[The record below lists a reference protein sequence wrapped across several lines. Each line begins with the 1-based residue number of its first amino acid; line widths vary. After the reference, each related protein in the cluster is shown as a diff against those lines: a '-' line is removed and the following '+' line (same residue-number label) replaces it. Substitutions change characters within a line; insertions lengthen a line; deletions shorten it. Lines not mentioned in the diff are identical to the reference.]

1 MHAESSISTPE
12 RVTPVVSAPA
22 SPTLDPAAAIPLA
35 DWTSLA
41 LRAGRVGP
49 ILPHMAWLLRFPD
62 AVSQEELEQEARRL
76 ASTPYGFGRRVAPP
90 RLPGGRPRWV
100 PAPEP
105 PPVEVASTPAIGPA
119 GLATW
124 LDRQLGVPL
133 DPEHDAGWRIAATPT
148 DDGGTAVLVSCH
160 HLFGTGG
167 GIVRALY
174 GDDVDDPTAGTTET
188 PFTDA
193 SSFTTWEEARGLAER
208 FRLGLRGA
216 AQVPRELAA
225 GLRKLRR
232 RDVPAADPAPL
243 KPPRGRDRTRREPS
257 NLRVAAIASVDAAA
271 WDQAAA
277 QRGGT
282 GNTLLAAVAAN
293 LLRRARIARGGRADR
308 TLRLLLPIDLR
319 DRDLAESA
327 ALTSGPSAQMTTAAV
342 ILPGG
347 GPEHGDLRE
356 LRARM
361 KAAFVADTGT
371 APVVR
376 GAGDVMRL
384 LPEAV
389 TFQFAAH
396 AAKQFDGC
404 ASNVGPVP
412 ERMLHVGPHRATDAT
427 MLGFPI
433 GNEALTALI
442 RHGDRVAVSVVTDP
456 LRLGPAADL
465 REWLAEELEAWGLT
479 DVVW

>member
-62 AVSQEELEQEARRL
+62 AVSQEALEQEARRL

-105 PPVEVASTPAIGPA
+105 PPVVLASAPAIGPA

-193 SSFTTWEEARGLAER
+193 SSFTTWEEARGIAER
-208 FRLGLRGA
+208 IRLGLRGA

-293 LLRRARIARGGRADR
+293 LLRRARIARAGRADR

-319 DRDLAESA
+319 DRAVGDSA
-327 ALTSGPSAQMTTAAV
+327 PLTSGPSAQMSTAAV

-347 GPEHGDLRE
+347 APEHGDLRE

-404 ASNVGPVP
+404 ASNVGPMP
-412 ERMLHVGPHRATDAT
+412 ERMLHLGPHRATDAT

-465 REWLAEELEAWGLT
+465 REWLAEELEAWGLN